1 MSTTTNYHNRLID
14 VSIFQGIKETGKVT
28 VDQSLFNNGG
38 AVCTGIQKL
47 IQRWLVTFL
56 TPIGETKFHPE
67 WGTSFLE
74 EASGFRTE
82 IDAQIS
88 FYTCNANACAQLRD
102 EEDTDMPY
110 EERIDRVEL
119 DDISVGTT
127 GFNLSVRLYSLN
139 GESAPLILP
148 ITINPLQL

>member
-1 MSTTTNYHNRLID
+1 MSVSTNYHNRLID
-14 VSIFQGIKETGKVT
+14 VSIFQGIRETGKVT

-47 IQRWLVTFL
+47 IQRWLVLFL
-56 TPIGETKFHPE
+56 TPVGTVKFHPE
-67 WGTSFLE
+67 RGTSFLE
-74 EASGFRTE
+74 EAAGFRTE
-82 IDAQIS
+82 IDAQIA
-88 FYTCNANACAQLRD
+88 FYTCNANACSQLRD
-102 EEDTDMPY
+102 EEDTEMLD

-119 DDISVGTT
+119 DNITIGAT